1 LQNILRKIPKNIMG
15 KNGGEGNCEGNLQSE
30 MKGGK
35 EDQHNTILF
44 DCGRTSNQMQLR
56 DM

>member
-1 LQNILRKIPKNIMG
+1 MG
-15 KNGGEGNCEGNLQSE
+15 ENGGEGNCKGNLKSE